1 MTWEILAALIVIVA
15 CLVSLGTV
23 LAKLVAV
30 LSRLETTMKIIAN
43 DVSDHETRI
52 RTLEKGDDRRA

>member
-30 LSRLETTMKIIAN
+30 LARLDTTMKGLN
-43 DVSDHETRI
+43 KVVDDHEVRL
-52 RTLEKGDDRRA
+52 RELEGRRG